1 MSTSEEVLYAA
12 LLLQVREARRLSCA
26 VCGRRTLVL
35 VDEEPD
41 PNFGLLGV
49 TKQKWKCDSL
59 ECGAIL
65 IV

>member
-1 MSTSEEVLYAA
+1 MPTEEVLYAA
-12 LLLQVREARRLSCA
+12 LFLQEARRLRCA

-35 VDEEPD
+35 VDETPD
-41 PNFGLLGV
+41 PNFGMLGL
-49 TKQKWKCDSL
+49 TEQKWKCDSP